1 MLPKRGAKGKT
12 FAFAAPRPLFSTMTR
27 LPAHIRGA
35 ALLHEP
41 RFNKGTAF
49 SDAERDQLGL
59 RGLLP
64 PSHLSIEQQA
74 ARILEAFRSRSSPL
88 DQYIYLTGLQDRNET
103 LFYRA
108 LIDHLEEMTPVVYT
122 PTVGEACLKF
132 GHIYRRP
139 RGLYVTDEDRG
150 RVEQV
155 LRNWSGSKVSMI
167 VITDGERILGLGD
180 LGAFGMGIPIG
191 KLSLYAA
198 CAGVAPDEC
207 LPVMLDVGT
216 ENTALRNDPLYTG
229 LPHTRIRGDAYLAL
243 VDEFVA
249 AVQKVFPGAIIQ
261 FEDFATENAFGL
273 LARYRDQVPCF
284 NDDIQGTAA
293 VTLAGLMATARVTGR
308 SLADQR
314 LLFLGAGSAATGIG
328 ELVASALVR
337 DGLSPAEA
345 RTRCWFVDTK
355 GLVVASRTDLA
366 AHKRPFGHEHPP
378 VVTLEGAVEALK
390 PTALIGLAAQPGA
403 FTESI
408 IRTMAANHD
417 RPVVFA
423 LSNPTSKA
431 ECTAD
436 QAYQWSSGRAIFAS
450 GSPFRPLDV
459 QGRRFEPSQ
468 ANNAYVF
475 PGIGLGAILAGSRRI
490 TEDMFIAAARILAGS
505 APTEALANGSLFPRL
520 GEIRRLSREIAEA
533 VVRIAVKDGLA
544 SASVPADVGPWI
556 DERIYRAEY
565 PDYTAE

>member
-103 LFYRA
+103 LFYRV

-167 VITDGERILGLGD
+167 VVTDGERILGLGD

-314 LLFLGAGSAATGIG
+314 LLFLGA
-328 ELVASALVR
+328 
-337 DGLSPAEA
+337 
-345 RTRCWFVDTK
+345 
-355 GLVVASRTDLA
+355 
-366 AHKRPFGHEHPP
+366 
-378 VVTLEGAVEALK
+378 
-390 PTALIGLAAQPGA
+390 
-403 FTESI
+403 
-408 IRTMAANHD
+408 
-417 RPVVFA
+417 
-423 LSNPTSKA
+423 
-431 ECTAD
+431 
-436 QAYQWSSGRAIFAS
+436 
-450 GSPFRPLDV
+450 
-459 QGRRFEPSQ
+459 
-468 ANNAYVF
+468 
-475 PGIGLGAILAGSRRI
+475 AGCRH
-490 TEDMFIAAARILAGS
+490 A
-505 APTEALANGSLFPRL
+505 
-520 GEIRRLSREIAEA
+520 
-533 VVRIAVKDGLA
+533 
-544 SASVPADVGPWI
+544 
-556 DERIYRAEY
+556 
-565 PDYTAE
+565 